1 MGKFV
6 KENREC
12 AARGYIRALM
22 RYDEPVIILDEHVV
36 EIVSKEL
43 GSKVSID
50 RIERKYIKDFDLKY
64 KNPPP
69 YISVLMLNDDPVSWI
84 QPHSCLG
91 GCIPESLKA

>member
-64 KNPPP
+64 KN
-69 YISVLMLNDDPVSWI
+69 VSWI